1 MANITNNQSNHIFN
15 SQFLTQGIY
24 LIISFSILYLIYS
37 FNKKVSYVVIFFFM
51 LSGVLVNFSN
61 YYSKNPAEIEQSD
74 RLLKFIKNK
83 NNNIIYKK
91 NINILVYESYAN
103 AETLKYYGYDNN
115 RQIEFLKIMVLK
127 FIKEY
132 TPMVVYQ

>member
-1 MANITNNQSNHIFN
+1 
-15 SQFLTQGIY
+15 
-24 LIISFSILYLIYS
+24 
-37 FNKKVSYVVIFFFM
+37 M

-91 NINILVYESYAN
+91 ILIFLFMNPMLTRKLLNIMDMTIIDRLN
-103 AETLKYYGYDNN
+103 
-115 RQIEFLKIMVLK
+115 F
-127 FIKEY
+127 
-132 TPMVVYQ
+132 